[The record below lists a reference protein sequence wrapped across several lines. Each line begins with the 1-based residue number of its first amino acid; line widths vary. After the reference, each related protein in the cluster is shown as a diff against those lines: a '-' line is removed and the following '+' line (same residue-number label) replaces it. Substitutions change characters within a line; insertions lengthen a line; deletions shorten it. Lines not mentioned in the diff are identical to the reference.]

1 MFSQRMPEFLFNIR
15 TMEEK
20 FREYVPAWAESL
32 KCAITVCDR
41 NCRIIFMNA
50 RSRETFA
57 RHGDII
63 GHDLMQY
70 HPARAQKMIRHML
83 ATGTTN
89 AYTIEKEG
97 KRKII
102 YQTPWYEDDE
112 VAGLVEIS
120 IVLPAEM
127 PHYVR

>member
-1 MFSQRMPEFLFNIR
+1 
-15 TMEEK
+15 
-20 FREYVPAWAESL
+20 
-32 KCAITVCDR
+32 
-41 NCRIIFMNA
+41 MNA

-70 HPARAQKMIRHML
+70 HPPRAQEMIRHML

-102 YQTPWYEDDE
+102 YQTPWYDGGA